1 MPLLSGG
8 HAGPPL
14 RAQGLKE
21 CRVNRRAVLLALG
34 FIFHADDKLL
44 FSWEDQGRAFTAQ
57 IAPGLKIRTE
67 VSSQFLHVGQQFSI
81 LYSLV
86 TQRYPTEI
94 DIEPQQYSGF
104 WTEIVP
110 LAEQTRTITRL
121 LDGRPTHEFLLR
133 QIIASPLEEGALGLP
148 PLSVKIMMA
157 RSAAAGAPRWDVVA
171 KSNPV
176 SLTVL
181 PLPASE
187 AGAATSLLVGTL
199 EGRLEESKRS
209 QGREVI
215 LDLQGTANLAFFQP
229 LDWFR
234 GTGVAFLAPRLVQA
248 ESFVETWDTGDRRR
262 LTMQQHH
269 RWSIW
274 TIPQEGAAR
283 RVEDLQIPVF
293 DPGRGTWTNVR
304 IPGIDV
310 RAPSSTT
317 RPPAPAPLPSSERG
331 SAGFLGRYRRALC
344 AGAVLALVSLGVW
357 LLRKR
362 KTERVAH
369 HWMGSSLEKLQ
380 QQSSR
385 APRSFVETAHKI
397 LERYAEEN
405 HLIPGS
411 GDKNSSFDQCWFEV
425 EKFRF
430 SGGEPPAEVRQ
441 RILQLLHSV
450 PGKQLG
456 TNETTDGLAGTF
468 Q

>member
-1 MPLLSGG
+1 M
-8 HAGPPL
+8 
-14 RAQGLKE
+14 
-21 CRVNRRAVLLALG
+21 NRRAVLLALG

-44 FSWEDQGRAFTAQ
+44 FSWEDQGRAFSAQ

-187 AGAATSLLVGTL
+187 AGATTSLLVGTL

-248 ESFVETWDTGDRRR
+248 ESFVETWDTGD
-262 LTMQQHH
+262 
-269 RWSIW
+269 
-274 TIPQEGAAR
+274 
-283 RVEDLQIPVF
+283 LQIPVL

-317 RPPAPAPLPSSERG
+317 RPAAPAPLPSSERG

-362 KTERVAH
+362 KTERVLH